1 MTDEEMKRLFDIS
14 EKCSVATVNRDEL
27 KLIRKAFWELKK
39 IKQVCEVWHKQD
51 GVSAVQAMM
60 KVEEIIDEL

>member
-1 MTDEEMKRLFDIS
+1 MKQLFDIS
-14 EKCSVATVNRDEL
+14 EKCSVATVSHDEL

-51 GVSAVQAMM
+51 GISAVKAMM